1 MSLQQPV
8 ELGVYD
14 LHFTDEQTEGQREV
28 TCLGLYGKSGFE
40 PAWLLASATYNV
52 YFFFFFPFL
61 GVLFP

>member
-52 YFFFFFPFL
+52 
-61 GVLFP
+61 